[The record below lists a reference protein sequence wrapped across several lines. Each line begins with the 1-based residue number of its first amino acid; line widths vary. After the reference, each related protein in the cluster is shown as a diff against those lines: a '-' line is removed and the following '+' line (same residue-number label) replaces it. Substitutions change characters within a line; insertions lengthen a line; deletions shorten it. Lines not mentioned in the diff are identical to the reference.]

1 MFEEHHS
8 PDRSG
13 FARYAWNWEIND
25 AVAVVTG
32 ASSGIGAE
40 VARALAHAGAKVVLV
55 GRDSSRL
62 DEVEAE
68 LTAVGAETLTVVS
81 DLTKES
87 APAEVVEAAS
97 EKFGRIDILV
107 HAAGIFLVGD
117 FPETDLTTLDEQL
130 AVHVSAPYALS
141 AAAVP
146 HMPPGSSIVFVG
158 SNLANIG
165 LAGTASYSASKG
177 AVDAL
182 TRTLAVD
189 LAPRRIRVNTLAPGI
204 VRTPMTAILDQNEE
218 LRETH
223 ISRTLVGRLGTVED
237 IAAAVLFF
245 SSPAS
250 GFVSG
255 SVLTIDGGASIRW

>member
-1 MFEEHHS
+1 MFEEHSS
-8 PDRSG
+8 PDPSG
-13 FARYAWNWEIND
+13 FARYAWDWEIHD

-40 VARALAHAGAKVVLV
+40 VARALARAGAKVVLV
-55 GRDSSRL
+55 GRDGSRL
-62 DEVEAE
+62 DEVEAA
-68 LTAVGAETLTVVS
+68 LTAVGAETLTLVS
-81 DLTKES
+81 DLTEET
-87 APAEVVEAAS
+87 AAAEVVEATI
-97 EKFGRIDILV
+97 ERFGRIDILV
-107 HAAGIFLVGD
+107 HAAGIFLVRE
-117 FPETDLTTLDEQL
+117 FPEPDLTSLDEQL

-141 AAAVP
+141 AAAVE

-158 SNLANIG
+158 SNLANVG

-177 AVDAL
+177 AIDAL

-204 VRTPMTAILDQNEE
+204 VRTPMTAILDENEE
-218 LRETH
+218 LRESH
-223 ISRTLVGRLGTVED
+223 ISRTLVGRLGSVED
-237 IAAAVLFF
+237 IAAAVLYL

-255 SVLTIDGGASIRW
+255 AVLTIDGGASVRW